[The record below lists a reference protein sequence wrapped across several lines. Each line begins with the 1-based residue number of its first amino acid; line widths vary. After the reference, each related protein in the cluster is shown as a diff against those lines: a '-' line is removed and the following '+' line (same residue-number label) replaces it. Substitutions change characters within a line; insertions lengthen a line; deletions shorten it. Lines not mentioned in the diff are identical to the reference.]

1 MLVKG
6 NVASGLVPGFS
17 ECTTSWGNKTL
28 NQSHPDTGL
37 HNVAQR
43 REPRD
48 ATSRKS
54 YEKMEVFTSH
64 QLSLK
69 EGSVKMAGTS
79 MGAFPRVWLTFLP
92 HSLGA
97 FVLSPRSSSVQD
109 SAMKEVKAWRKQQC
123 SIFLGFST
131 WSEANCVAGWEDSE
145 RAALGAHAVFRHQTP
160 A

>member
-1 MLVKG
+1 MHILILHTIEQLLRVSAVLGKG

-37 HNVAQR
+37 HNVIQR
-43 REPRD
+43 WEPRD
-48 ATSRKS
+48 ATLRKF
-54 YEKMEVFTSH
+54 YENMEIFTSH

-69 EGSVKMAGTS
+69 KGLVKMAGTS

-97 FVLSPRSSSVQD
+97 FLLSHKIWKCPRPRHEGGKGLEETAVLDIS
-109 SAMKEVKAWRKQQC
+109 EV
-123 SIFLGFST
+123 FH
-131 WSEANCVAGWEDSE
+131 V
-145 RAALGAHAVFRHQTP
+145 V
-160 A
+160 